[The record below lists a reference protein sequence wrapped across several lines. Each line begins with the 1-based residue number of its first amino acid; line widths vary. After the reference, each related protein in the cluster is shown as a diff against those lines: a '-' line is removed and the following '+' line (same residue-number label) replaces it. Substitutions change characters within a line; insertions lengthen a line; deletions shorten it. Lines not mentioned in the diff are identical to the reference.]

1 MSKVRVDMSKV
12 DEPVGA
18 GDYICVVSK
27 IEVKEGAKAPYLKWT
42 LKIGTGE
49 NKGQL
54 LFTNTSLAPK
64 ALFRL
69 RDMLTAMGIKV
80 PKSTFEIDTDK
91 MIKKIIGVTVV
102 MKDFEGRKVPEV
114 KGLWKPEK
122 DEDGKYHKPESEG
135 ALLDADEMEATKAPF
150 DTEDDTSDDEDVEEI
165 DL

>member
-18 GDYICVVSK
+18 GDYICIVSK

-91 MIKKIIGVTVV
+91 MLKKIIGVTVV
-102 MKDFEGRKVPEV
+102 LKDFDGRKVPDV

-122 DEDGKYHKPESEG
+122 DDDGRYRKPHPES
-135 ALLDADEMEATKAPF
+135 ASPDEDELEVAKAPF
-150 DTEDDTSDDEDVEEI
+150 DEDADSSDDEDVEEI